1 MIMYC
6 KVTINSWGIIMKYL
20 LCIIFL
26 LSVII
31 MALFNYS
38 AKADEVNC
46 LALNIYHEA
55 RNQPFMGK
63 LAVGFVTINRVKS
76 DSFPNTICK
85 VVKQGFYYNNNPIK
99 NKCHFSWWCDGKS
112 DKPKEYDAWEY
123 TRALAFQLYYSSFF
137 TLDITNGATHYH
149 ADYVNPYWAKDKK
162 KLMQIKNHI
171 FYK

>member
-1 MIMYC
+1 
-6 KVTINSWGIIMKYL
+6 MKYF
-20 LCIIFL
+20 II
-26 LSVII
+26 
-31 MALFNYS
+31 LFILFYVCFKN
-38 AKADEVNC
+38 AQADEVKC

-63 LAVGFVTINRVKS
+63 LAVGFVTLNRVKS
-76 DSFPNTICK
+76 NSFPSTICK

>member
-1 MIMYC
+1 
-6 KVTINSWGIIMKYL
+6 MKYFVIL
-20 LCIIFL
+20 FL
-26 LSVII
+26 VFLVCFK
-31 MALFNYS
+31 AR
-38 AKADEVNC
+38 ADEVNC

-63 LAVGFVTINRVKS
+63 LAVGFVTLNRVKS
-76 DSFPNTICK
+76 KEFPNTVCG
-85 VVKQGFYYNNNPIK
+85 VVKQGFYYNKNPIK

-149 ADYVNPYWAKDKK
+149 ADYVNPYWAKDKE